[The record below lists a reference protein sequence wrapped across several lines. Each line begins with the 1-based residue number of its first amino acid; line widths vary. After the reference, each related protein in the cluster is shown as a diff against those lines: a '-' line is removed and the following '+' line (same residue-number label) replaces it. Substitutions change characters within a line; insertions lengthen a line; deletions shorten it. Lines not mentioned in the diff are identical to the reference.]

1 MKMKHTPGPW
11 RLIRNQ
17 FSEYC
22 STEFCEMAI
31 MSGGDMNMI
40 VAGVVSDCIEEH
52 QSNARLIAAAPELLE
67 ALKRIHMRLEAYH
80 DSEQE
85 MPVDSLFVCLDAA
98 RAAIHKATGEEA

>member
-1 MKMKHTPGPW
+1 MSTKHTPGPW

-67 ALKRIHMRLEAYH
+67 ALIGLVLVHGDYSDE
-80 DSEQE
+80 
-85 MPVDSLFVCLDAA
+85 VTAA
-98 RAAIHKATGEEA
+98 HAAIRKALGEEK